1 MNTIS
6 DGLSK
11 HSCRVQVLFTT
22 GVNSWK
28 GQMLSQFSK
37 YTHCSLIVDS
47 VQYDLTFTGL
57 QVRLD
62 LEEGTTVN
70 IDMDD
75 LDVLLV
81 KTRLQVWL
89 DLKPN
94 YTLLTTNCVHFVQ
107 SCLGLP
113 VHWQTPQELFIYLT
127 NK

>member
-1 MNTIS
+1 M
-6 DGLSK
+6 
-11 HSCRVQVLFTT
+11 LFTT
-22 GVNSWK
+22 GVSSLK

-37 YTHCSLIVDS
+37 YTHCSLIVDG

-94 YTLLTTNCVHFVQ
+94 YTLLTTNCIHFVQ